1 MSSLVKNIILD
12 FGGVLFEI
20 DYDAPHREFSKLGW
34 SEFKTDY
41 SQAAQNEIYD
51 LLEVGAIEPAVFWD
65 YLKSK
70 MPQASTHQIQDAW
83 NSILLRPISHRIQ
96 KLPLLK
102 SKYNTCLLS
111 NTNAIHAPVF
121 EKMMQDSGEWKLMLQ
136 NFDAIHYSQD
146 LGMRKPHA
154 ATFIRVCEMHNYIPS
169 ETIFVDDSIQHV
181 KGAIQAGL
189 IGLHLA
195 PGMDLFELLEQ
206 NGIIL

>member
-1 MSSLVKNIILD
+1 
-12 FGGVLFEI
+12 
-20 DYDAPHREFSKLGW
+20 
-34 SEFKTDY
+34 
-41 SQAAQNEIYD
+41 
-51 LLEVGAIEPAVFWD
+51 VGAIEPAVFWD